1 MSKPTF
7 LGPLIGKGAG
17 QCELVY
23 AERGS
28 VLATHVEPA
37 FDSKTRKKGLLGRES
52 VPEDYALII
61 APCSAVHTFS
71 MRVPLDLLFVSKN
84 GTITK
89 TCRGVKPWRMAGSMR
104 AYAVIEAAEGFID
117 RHEIVPGEIVA
128 LRETTHAGQAAPG
141 QPASS
146 TAAPVVAHSSAVE
159 SSAAP
164 RRHTTSRKRVT
175 LADIVAASS
184 LWPGSRAWP
193 SSRNSAKRSWRAGPP
208 TICASLS
215 RSTSS

>member
-7 LGPLIGKGAG
+7 LSPLLRRGAG

-28 VLATHVEPA
+28 VLATDVEPA

-52 VPEDYALII
+52 IPEGYALII

-89 TCRGVKPWRMAGSMR
+89 TCRGVRPWRMAGSMG

-117 RHEIVPGEIVA
+117 RHELVPGEVVA
-128 LRETTHAGQAAPG
+128 LRETSHPVAAP
-141 QPASS
+141 P
-146 TAAPVVAHSSAVE
+146 SAVE
-159 SSAAP
+159 SGQAP
-164 RRHTTSRKRVT
+164 ERHTTSRKRVT
-175 LADIVAASS
+175 LADDSRNPAASG
-184 LWPGSRAWP
+184 LVRERGHRPGTLRNDPGARA
-193 SSRNSAKRSWRAGPP
+193 RR